1 MAVTLELDSRPEA
14 ANCARDEI
22 RHRLRGRL
30 DDGPLLDLQLIV
42 SELVTNSLRYGPGGT
57 IRVDIAL
64 ADDGSIRGEVADCG
78 SGDVAIR
85 AIADDS
91 GGFGLRIVAS
101 LADRWGVY
109 EDSTR
114 VWFEMSSPRAR

>member
-1 MAVTLELDSRPEA
+1 MAVTLKLDSRPDA

-42 SELVTNSLRYGPGGT
+42 
-57 IRVDIAL
+57 
-64 ADDGSIRGEVADCG
+64 G

-85 AIADDS
+85 ELADDS

-109 EDSTR
+109 EDGSH
-114 VWFEMSSPRAR
+114 VWFEMFSPRAR